1 MSLSQN
7 VFIRLVSLHARGAVM
22 SLIFLKSVRL
32 SNAAREKMAIGQVVN
47 LMANDRRVTTITTT
61 THTAHMAATTHPL
74 RAGRPAGCSDS
85 CAGVVRAA
93 TD

>member
-1 MSLSQN
+1 MWNN

-47 LMANDRRVTTITTT
+47 LMANDFAITAHTLLAAHT
-61 THTAHMAATTHPL
+61 THAA
-74 RAGRPAGCSDS
+74 ANI
-85 CAGVVRAA
+85 AA
-93 TD
+93 SWRL

>member
-47 LMANDRRVTTITTT
+47 LMANDRCVTTITT

-85 CAGVVRAA
+85 
-93 TD
+93 

>member
-47 LMANDRRVTTITTT
+47 LMANDRCVWWHHHPPPPPEDGPQAALTAVRVF
-61 THTAHMAATTHPL
+61 
-74 RAGRPAGCSDS
+74 
-85 CAGVVRAA
+85 VRAA